1 MLPLG
6 LKLMLPGYRTRWLE
20 RYAGMIAALR
30 DTVPKLDF
38 GQRGDVPW
46 LEERDT
52 GLRFHGFWTEP
63 ANLEVFRIL
72 RRAIPAELDPGWFRL
87 VKDYINRYL
96 YPHMRPDLKPEGF
109 APEALFGFHGQHK
122 DAIVDYPD
130 GSVHQRLKQA
140 FRPGEDEVVLDC
152 GAFLGFGSMHMSRQV
167 TRGQV
172 IAVEPDKDCF
182 AILQSNLAHNKIAN
196 VQAIEAAIWR
206 DEGSLA
212 LERSFAQANTLVS
225 EVAQGQEQSEVE
237 TVSIDHLC
245 ARLGLP
251 RLDMLSL
258 TLNGAEVEALEG
270 ASKTLSDLRPRI
282 RLAGWYSRGGRKIWQ
297 ITKDQLERQ
306 GYEVFVGGHGNVMAL
321 PLERVGHGS

>member
-6 LKLMLPGYRTRWLE
+6 LKLLLPGYRARWLK

-30 DTVPKLDF
+30 DTVPKLEF
-38 GQRGDVPW
+38 GQQGEVPW

-52 GLRFHGFWTEP
+52 GIRFHGFWTEA
-63 ANLEVFRIL
+63 ANLEVFRLL
-72 RRAIPAELDPGWFRL
+72 RPVIPAELDARWFRL

-109 APEALFGFHGQHK
+109 AQELLFGFHGQHK
-122 DAIVDYPD
+122 DAIADYPHV
-130 GSVHQRLKQA
+130 SVHQTLNEA
-140 FRPGEDEVVLDC
+140 FRPNEDEVVLDC

-167 TRGQV
+167 KHGRV

-182 AILQSNLAHNKIAN
+182 AILQRNLAHNKIAN
-196 VQAIEAAIWR
+196 IQAIEAAIWR
-206 DEGSLA
+206 EEGSLT

-225 EVAQGQEQSEVE
+225 EVAQGQERAEVE

-245 ARLGLP
+245 ARLGIQ

-270 ASKTLSDLRPRI
+270 AGKTLSELRPRI
-282 RLAGWYSRGGRKIWQ
+282 RLAGWYSRDGRKIWQ
-297 ITKDQLERQ
+297 ITKEHLEKQ
-306 GYEVFVGGHGNVMAL
+306 GYNVYVGRHGNVMAL
-321 PLERVGHGS
+321 PVERSGQAS